1 MKSTPLKSNAALRHT
16 AKKRLRAVPPA
27 GEAQSLPDLRS
38 AMGELRI
45 YEAELEIQNEEL
57 RDSRAQIEESHK
69 NYFRHFDLAPVGL
82 IRLNRKGQI
91 LEANILGA
99 QMLGE
104 KRVLLNSVPRT
115 FLAHV
120 SSESHVVFQQHLES
134 TLASGKMET
143 CELSLRNAVG
153 HESFVRIQ
161 SVISRSEKDEKDF
174 YLTLTDL
181 TERREIE
188 QKLAL
193 QRVLAE
199 AAVTSKELFFGML
212 SHELRTPLTPLVA
225 LLEDLA
231 AEPGRSPEDLAALA
245 LMRRNLD
252 LETHLID
259 DLLDLTR
266 VTGGKLQLHRETT
279 DVHLCLRQAI
289 EICQPDIDAKELQ
302 LAIELD
308 APRHFVDGDASRL
321 QQIFWNLIKN
331 AVKFTPVGG
340 RIAIET
346 RSAEASRL
354 TVEFRDTGV
363 GIDPRPLLHLFEP
376 FFQVQHALKQ
386 RAGGLGL
393 GLAICKAI
401 TEAHG
406 GTLTAAS
413 AGLGK
418 GATFCVELA
427 TVAEPSA
434 KLLSGPA
441 ADASTPARRE
451 DLRLLLVEDHDDTRK
466 VLARL
471 LNRRGYKVEA
481 ARNAQEARS
490 LSSERTFDLII
501 SDIAL
506 PDASGCDLLKE
517 LGTKHKLRGIAMS
530 GFGSDTDLAQSRAAG
545 FLEHLVKP
553 IDATALDAA
562 IQRVVEKS
570 RAGRHTILYIEN
582 NVASVRLIEKILH
595 ERTDIEFLNARE
607 GQIGLDLARQRS
619 PDLVLL
625 DLRLP
630 DLPGLDV
637 LSQLQ
642 SADATR
648 RIPVVVISANA
659 ATQKIE
665 QLAAVGARAYLTK
678 PIEAPEFLH
687 VLDGLLTPT

>member
-1 MKSTPLKSNAALRHT
+1 MKSTPLKSNAALRDT

-120 SSESHVVFQQHLES
+120 SSESHVVFQQHLQS

-153 HESFVRIQ
+153 DESFVRIQ

-231 AEPGRSPEDLAALA
+231 AEPGRSAEDLAALA

-266 VTGGKLQLHRETT
+266 VTGGKLQLHRETA

-553 IDATALDAA
+553 IDARALDTA

-570 RAGRHTILYIEN
+570 RAGRHTTSTSKIMSR
-582 NVASVRLIEKILH
+582 AS
-595 ERTDIEFLNARE
+595 
-607 GQIGLDLARQRS
+607 G
-619 PDLVLL
+619 
-625 DLRLP
+625 
-630 DLPGLDV
+630 
-637 LSQLQ
+637 
-642 SADATR
+642 
-648 RIPVVVISANA
+648 
-659 ATQKIE
+659 
-665 QLAAVGARAYLTK
+665 
-678 PIEAPEFLH
+678 
-687 VLDGLLTPT
+687 

>member
-1 MKSTPLKSNAALRHT
+1 MA
-16 AKKRLRAVPPA
+16 
-27 GEAQSLPDLRS
+27 
-38 AMGELRI
+38 ELRI

-57 RDSRAQIEESHK
+57 LDSRAQIEESQK

-104 KRVLLNSVPRT
+104 KRVLLNTVPRT

-143 CELSLRNAVG
+143 CELSLRNAAG

-471 LNRRGYKVEA
+471 LNRRGYKVDA

-490 LSSERTFDLII
+490 LSGGKTFDLLV

-506 PDASGCDLLKE
+506 PDATGCELLEE
-517 LGTKHKLRGIAMS
+517 LGSKHRLPGIAMS
-530 GFGSDTDLAQSRAAG
+530 GFGSDADLAQSRAAG

-562 IQRVVEKS
+562 IQRVVSGWQE
-570 RAGRHTILYIEN
+570 HHP
-582 NVASVRLIEKILH
+582 LH
-595 ERTDIEFLNARE
+595 
-607 GQIGLDLARQRS
+607 
-619 PDLVLL
+619 
-625 DLRLP
+625 
-630 DLPGLDV
+630 
-637 LSQLQ
+637 
-642 SADATR
+642 R
-648 RIPVVVISANA
+648 R
-659 ATQKIE
+659 
-665 QLAAVGARAYLTK
+665 
-678 PIEAPEFLH
+678 
-687 VLDGLLTPT
+687 

>member
-104 KRVLLNSVPRT
+104 KRMLLNSVPRT

-120 SSESHVVFQQHLES
+120 SSESHVVFQQHLQS

-153 HESFVRIQ
+153 DESFVRIQ

-252 LETHLID
+252 LEVVDEMSLQIKIATHECE
-259 DLLDLTR
+259 R
-266 VTGGKLQLHRETT
+266 G
-279 DVHLCLRQAI
+279 
-289 EICQPDIDAKELQ
+289 
-302 LAIELD
+302 
-308 APRHFVDGDASRL
+308 
-321 QQIFWNLIKN
+321 QIFW
-331 AVKFTPVGG
+331 
-340 RIAIET
+340 R
-346 RSAEASRL
+346 ASR
-354 TVEFRDTGV
+354 FRGEV
-363 GIDPRPLLHLFEP
+363 FEKRDQRRKRGAQLMRKHSEKK
-376 FFQVQHALKQ
+376 FFGGY
-386 RAGGLGL
+386 GGLGQDPL
-393 GLAICKAI
+393 
-401 TEAHG
+401 
-406 GTLTAAS
+406 
-413 AGLGK
+413 
-418 GATFCVELA
+418 
-427 TVAEPSA
+427 
-434 KLLSGPA
+434 
-441 ADASTPARRE
+441 
-451 DLRLLLVEDHDDTRK
+451 
-466 VLARL
+466 
-471 LNRRGYKVEA
+471 
-481 ARNAQEARS
+481 
-490 LSSERTFDLII
+490 
-501 SDIAL
+501 
-506 PDASGCDLLKE
+506 
-517 LGTKHKLRGIAMS
+517 
-530 GFGSDTDLAQSRAAG
+530 
-545 FLEHLVKP
+545 
-553 IDATALDAA
+553 
-562 IQRVVEKS
+562 
-570 RAGRHTILYIEN
+570 
-582 NVASVRLIEKILH
+582 
-595 ERTDIEFLNARE
+595 
-607 GQIGLDLARQRS
+607 
-619 PDLVLL
+619 
-625 DLRLP
+625 
-630 DLPGLDV
+630 
-637 LSQLQ
+637 
-642 SADATR
+642 
-648 RIPVVVISANA
+648 
-659 ATQKIE
+659 
-665 QLAAVGARAYLTK
+665 
-678 PIEAPEFLH
+678 
-687 VLDGLLTPT
+687 

>member
-120 SSESHVVFQQHLES
+120 SSESHVVFQQHLQS

-153 HESFVRIQ
+153 DESFVRIQ

-266 VTGGKLQLHRETT
+266 VTGGKLQLHRETA

-553 IDATALDAA
+553 IDARALDTA

-570 RAGRHTILYIEN
+570 RLAGTPSSTSKIMSR
-582 NVASVRLIEKILH
+582 AS
-595 ERTDIEFLNARE
+595 
-607 GQIGLDLARQRS
+607 G
-619 PDLVLL
+619 
-625 DLRLP
+625 
-630 DLPGLDV
+630 
-637 LSQLQ
+637 
-642 SADATR
+642 
-648 RIPVVVISANA
+648 
-659 ATQKIE
+659 
-665 QLAAVGARAYLTK
+665 
-678 PIEAPEFLH
+678 
-687 VLDGLLTPT
+687 

>member
-120 SSESHVVFQQHLES
+120 SSESHVVFQQHLQS

-153 HESFVRIQ
+153 DESFVRIQ

-530 GFGSDTDLAQSRAAG
+530 GFGSDADVAQSRAAG
-545 FLEHLVKP
+545 FLEHLIKP

-562 IQRVVEKS
+562 IQRVVGKS
-570 RAGRHTILYIEN
+570 RAGRHTTSTSKIMSR
-582 NVASVRLIEKILH
+582 AS
-595 ERTDIEFLNARE
+595 
-607 GQIGLDLARQRS
+607 G
-619 PDLVLL
+619 
-625 DLRLP
+625 
-630 DLPGLDV
+630 
-637 LSQLQ
+637 
-642 SADATR
+642 
-648 RIPVVVISANA
+648 
-659 ATQKIE
+659 
-665 QLAAVGARAYLTK
+665 
-678 PIEAPEFLH
+678 
-687 VLDGLLTPT
+687 

>member
-120 SSESHVVFQQHLES
+120 SSESHVVFQQHLQS

-153 HESFVRIQ
+153 DESFVRIQ

-553 IDATALDAA
+553 IDATALDTA

-570 RAGRHTILYIEN
+570 RLEGTPP
-582 NVASVRLIEKILH
+582 LH
-595 ERTDIEFLNARE
+595 R
-607 GQIGLDLARQRS
+607 
-619 PDLVLL
+619 
-625 DLRLP
+625 
-630 DLPGLDV
+630 
-637 LSQLQ
+637 
-642 SADATR
+642 
-648 RIPVVVISANA
+648 
-659 ATQKIE
+659 K
-665 QLAAVGARAYLTK
+665 
-678 PIEAPEFLH
+678 
-687 VLDGLLTPT
+687 

>member
-1 MKSTPLKSNAALRHT
+1 MKSTPLKSNAALRDT

-57 RDSRAQIEESHK
+57 RDSRAQIEESHR

-104 KRVLLNSVPRT
+104 ERVLLNTVPRT

-134 TLASGKMET
+134 TLTSGKMET

-153 HESFVRIQ
+153 DESFVRIQ

-212 SHELRTPLTPLVA
+212 SHELRTPLTPLVT

-401 TEAHG
+401 TD
-406 GTLTAAS
+406 AS

-506 PDASGCDLLKE
+506 PDASGWDVLKE
-517 LGTKHKLRGIAMS
+517 WGTKHKLRGIAMS
-530 GFGSDTDLAQSRAAG
+530 GFGSDTALAQSRAAG
-545 FLEHLVKP
+545 FLDHLVKP
-553 IDATALDAA
+553 IAARALDTA

-570 RAGRHTILYIEN
+570 RLAGTPSSTSKIMSR
-582 NVASVRLIEKILH
+582 AS
-595 ERTDIEFLNARE
+595 
-607 GQIGLDLARQRS
+607 G
-619 PDLVLL
+619 
-625 DLRLP
+625 
-630 DLPGLDV
+630 
-637 LSQLQ
+637 
-642 SADATR
+642 
-648 RIPVVVISANA
+648 
-659 ATQKIE
+659 
-665 QLAAVGARAYLTK
+665 
-678 PIEAPEFLH
+678 
-687 VLDGLLTPT
+687 

>member
-38 AMGELRI
+38 AMDELRI

-120 SSESHVVFQQHLES
+120 SSESHVVFQQHLQS

-143 CELSLRNAVG
+143 CELSLRNAAG

-161 SVISRSEKDEKDF
+161 SVISHGEKDEKDF

-553 IDATALDAA
+553 IDARALDTA

-570 RAGRHTILYIEN
+570 RAGRHTTSTSKIMSR
-582 NVASVRLIEKILH
+582 AS
-595 ERTDIEFLNARE
+595 
-607 GQIGLDLARQRS
+607 G
-619 PDLVLL
+619 
-625 DLRLP
+625 
-630 DLPGLDV
+630 
-637 LSQLQ
+637 
-642 SADATR
+642 
-648 RIPVVVISANA
+648 
-659 ATQKIE
+659 
-665 QLAAVGARAYLTK
+665 
-678 PIEAPEFLH
+678 
-687 VLDGLLTPT
+687 

>member
-1 MKSTPLKSNAALRHT
+1 MKSTPLKSNAALRDT

-104 KRVLLNSVPRT
+104 KRVLLNTVPRR

-120 SSESHVVFQQHLES
+120 SAESHVVFQQHLES

-153 HESFVRIQ
+153 DESFVRIQ

-212 SHELRTPLTPLVA
+212 SHDLRTPLTPLVA

-553 IDATALDAA
+553 IDARALDTA

-570 RAGRHTILYIEN
+570 RAGRHTTSTSKIMSR
-582 NVASVRLIEKILH
+582 AS
-595 ERTDIEFLNARE
+595 
-607 GQIGLDLARQRS
+607 G
-619 PDLVLL
+619 
-625 DLRLP
+625 
-630 DLPGLDV
+630 
-637 LSQLQ
+637 
-642 SADATR
+642 
-648 RIPVVVISANA
+648 
-659 ATQKIE
+659 
-665 QLAAVGARAYLTK
+665 
-678 PIEAPEFLH
+678 
-687 VLDGLLTPT
+687 

>member
-120 SSESHVVFQQHLES
+120 SSESHVVFQQHLQS

-153 HESFVRIQ
+153 DESFVRIQ

-231 AEPGRSPEDLAALA
+231 AEPGRSAEDLAALA

-266 VTGGKLQLHRETT
+266 VTSGKLQLHRETT

-289 EICQPDIDAKELQ
+289 AICQPDIDAKKLQ
-302 LAIELD
+302 LTIELD

-331 AVKFTPVGG
+331 AVKFTPAGG
-340 RIAIET
+340 RIAIQT
-346 RSAEASRL
+346 RSNKPSRL
-354 TVEFRDTGV
+354 SVDVRDAGI
-363 GIDPRPLLHLFEP
+363 GIDSWALSHLFEP
-376 FFQVQHALKQ
+376 FFQVQHSLKH
-386 RAGGLGL
+386 RLGGGGLGL

-406 GTLTAAS
+406 GTLTANS

-418 GATFCVELA
+418 GATFRLKLE
-427 TVAEPSA
+427 TVAEPHRELRGGSTN
-434 KLLSGPA
+434 A
-441 ADASTPARRE
+441 AAPARRE
-451 DLRLLLVEDHDDTRK
+451 GLRLLFVEDHDDTRE

-471 LNRRGYKVEA
+471 LSLRGYCV
-481 ARNAQEARS
+481 
-490 LSSERTFDLII
+490 
-501 SDIAL
+501 
-506 PDASGCDLLKE
+506 
-517 LGTKHKLRGIAMS
+517 
-530 GFGSDTDLAQSRAAG
+530 
-545 FLEHLVKP
+545 
-553 IDATALDAA
+553 
-562 IQRVVEKS
+562 
-570 RAGRHTILYIEN
+570 
-582 NVASVRLIEKILH
+582 
-595 ERTDIEFLNARE
+595 
-607 GQIGLDLARQRS
+607 
-619 PDLVLL
+619 
-625 DLRLP
+625 
-630 DLPGLDV
+630 
-637 LSQLQ
+637 
-642 SADATR
+642 
-648 RIPVVVISANA
+648 
-659 ATQKIE
+659 
-665 QLAAVGARAYLTK
+665 
-678 PIEAPEFLH
+678 
-687 VLDGLLTPT
+687 